1 MKYLLVL
8 LIATFFAACSSKQE
22 PKTIYIV
29 RHAEKQLTGDDPKL
43 TVAGNAR
50 AGKLAQ
56 ILADKEIKHIYS
68 TNYKRTRLTATPT
81 ASEAGIEIET
91 YEPKNHDTLIDQLRK
106 LEGNVL
112 VVGHSNTVGQIANYF
127 VGDGDNY
134 QDLEDSEYNFI
145 YVVTL
150 DKEGNSSVVRKTY
163 KDY

>member
-1 MKYLLVL
+1 MKYILLFVL
-8 LIATFFAACSSKQE
+8 VIFFAACSSKQE

-29 RHAEKQLTGDDPKL
+29 RHAEKQLTGNDPEL

-56 ILADKEIKHIYS
+56 ILADKEIAHVFS
-68 TNYKRTRLTATPT
+68 TDYKRTRLTAAP
-81 ASEAGIEIET
+81 ASSEAGVEIEI
-91 YEPKNHDTLIDQLRK
+91 YDPKNHDALAEQIRE
-106 LEGNVL
+106 LEGNIL
-112 VVGHSNTVGQIANYF
+112 VVGHSNTVGQLANYF
-127 VGDGDNY
+127 VGDGDKY

-150 DKEGNSSVVRKTY
+150 EKDGNSSVVRKTY